1 MKNDQQER
9 KTRNTDEKE
18 CKKIMKHYEK
28 GKMITKRERKTMK
41 TD

>member
-1 MKNDQQER
+1 MISKRE

-18 CKKIMKHYEK
+18 CKNEK